1 MILLKRL
8 TRDSL
13 VRFISPLMSS
23 GAARP
28 EVSKQQRID
37 ELVNFVVAGLG
48 QPPSMNNSRKGDGIG

>member
-8 TRDSL
+8 ARDSL
-13 VRFISPLMSS
+13 VGFSSPLMSS
-23 GAARP
+23 GAART